1 MSLADR
7 TDASPDTGDRP
18 NGVSGR
24 RIRAIVR
31 RQALAQ
37 LRDPGYVFLLLALPV
52 IDVVLFTT
60 IGSAYGDDPA
70 AEQILFNGILLFHLI
85 WQLALAGSLGFL
97 EEVWSRNVLNLLT
110 TPLREVEYAVALF
123 IIGLARSV
131 IAASLIGVFGV
142 AMYSVDPSSAGL
154 VLIPA
159 AIALLLIG
167 WAVSMLVIGLTLQ
180 IGESAEVFSW
190 ATLMLLLP
198 ISGVFYP
205 VDALPGALQGIA
217 NLVPITR
224 AFRAIQTELGGGG
237 PVAGDLWFAGIGAVA
252 VVVLAWLFVLRQLRR
267 FRQEGWVSKFT

>member
-1 MSLADR
+1 MSI
-7 TDASPDTGDRP
+7 TDRP
-18 NGVSGR
+18 DLAANTAERANGISAR

-31 RQALAQ
+31 RQVLAQ

-60 IGSAYGDDPA
+60 IGSAYGEDPA

-85 WQLALAGSLGFL
+85 WQLSLAGSFGFL
-97 EEVWSRNVLNLLT
+97 EEVWSRNVLNLMT

-131 IAASLIGVFGV
+131 VAASLIGVFGV

-154 VLIPA
+154 VLVPA

-205 VDALPGALQGIA
+205 VEALPGALQGVA

-224 AFRAIQTELGGGG
+224 AFRAVQTELAGGG
-237 PVAGDLWFAGIGAVA
+237 PVAGDLWFAGIGAVV
-252 VVVLAWLFVLRQLRR
+252 VVVLSWMFVLRQLRR
-267 FRQEGWVSKFT
+267 FRQEGWISKFT